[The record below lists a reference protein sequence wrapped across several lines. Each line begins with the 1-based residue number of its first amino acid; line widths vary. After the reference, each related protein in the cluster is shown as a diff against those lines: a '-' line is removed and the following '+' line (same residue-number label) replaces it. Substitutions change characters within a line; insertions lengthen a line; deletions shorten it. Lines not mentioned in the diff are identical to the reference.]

1 MPRGINDGDV
11 VLAGLE
17 FPERNVNGD
26 TTLTLGLQFVQH
38 PGVLE
43 GALAH
48 LDAEKKQFRSI
59 FEKFV
64 RPNGQNNNI
73 NKR

>member
-1 MPRGINDGDV
+1 MSRGINDGDI
-11 VLAGLE
+11 VLAGLK

-48 LDAEKKQFRSI
+48 LDAEKIFRSI
-59 FEKFV
+59 FEMFV
-64 RPNGQNNNI
+64 RPNGQKNNI